1 LPFDATDLVPLAF
14 KTATAGDFTIA
25 IDHTDG
31 LFASGQDIYLLD
43 SKTGIET
50 NLKTNSYTFAASSG
64 VDNARFSLKYQKT
77 LKVDVPTFDDSSV
90 TIYKNKGT
98 LNVNSKSMAIANIKV
113 YDIQGRMIYEQK
125 NVQSNTATIKT
136 LKVAP
141 QILIVKVTG
150 EDNKVV
156 SKKIVY

>member
-1 LPFDATDLVPLAF
+1 LAF
-14 KTATAGDFTIA
+14 KTTTGGNFTIA
-25 IDHTDG
+25 IDHVDG
-31 LFASGQDIYLLD
+31 LFSGSQDIFLVD
-43 SKTGIET
+43 ASNATET
-50 NLKTNSYTFAASSG
+50 NLKTNSYTFAAASG

-125 NVQSNTATIKT
+125 NVQSNTATIRT